1 MVNRLFARLRDYFA
15 RIPDW
20 RQVPPPNWR
29 SARKRTD
36 GVYW

>member
-1 MVNRLFARLRDYFA
+1 MLARLYNWVRDYFG
-15 RIPDW
+15 RVPGW
-20 RQVPPPNWR
+20 RHVPPPNWR